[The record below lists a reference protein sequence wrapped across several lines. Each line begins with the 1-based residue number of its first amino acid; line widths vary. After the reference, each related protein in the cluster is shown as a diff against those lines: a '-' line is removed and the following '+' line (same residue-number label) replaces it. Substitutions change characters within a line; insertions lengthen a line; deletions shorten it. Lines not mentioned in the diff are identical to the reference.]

1 MSESMNEKIAKLLRL
16 AERAGTPAEAEAAS
30 KAAERL
36 MMKWGIEEAVIRSKM
51 SGDEATEKIVTK
63 GIPFPA
69 MFVKARTGVA
79 HAIVR
84 GMGGM
89 KSYNS
94 MGSVINDKWDPK
106 GYTVKIMG
114 WESDVDRAITLI
126 NSLVLQ
132 ADHAQA
138 SWWKEYRRGEGKGL
152 KSSEQFRARR
162 QFLFSFGYAVEMRLK
177 SMRAEEVA
185 AAVKQEAKGTGTE
198 LVLLNREQAVN
209 AEYDKIA
216 RGMRKGRGVKGSS
229 AGASEGSAAGQRANL
244 GSKGLGGSRG
254 AIGS

>member
-51 SGDEATEKIVTK
+51 DGGDSDKIVTK

-79 HAIVR
+79 HAIIR

-89 KSYNS
+89 KSYNQ
-94 MGSVINDKWDPK
+94 MYAKIGDKWDKK
-106 GYTVKIMG
+106 GLTVMIMG

-132 ADHAQA
+132 ADSAQA
-138 SWWKEYRRGEGKGL
+138 TWWKEYRKAEGKYM
-152 KSSEQFRARR
+152 KASEQFRARR
-162 QFLFSFGYAVEMRLK
+162 QFLFSFAHAVEMRLRA
-177 SMRAEEVA
+177 MRAEEVA
-185 AAVKQEAKGTGTE
+185 EAVKHEAKGTGTE
-198 LVLLNREQAVN
+198 LVLLNREQAVE

-216 RGMRKGRGVKGSS
+216 GGMRKGRGVKGSW
-229 AGASEGSAAGQRANL
+229 AGSSEGRAAGQRANL
-244 GSKGLGGSRG
+244 GSKGVGGSRRS
-254 AIGS
+254 IGS